1 MQVEAHRDLILWAV
15 RKYKELQPKASG
27 GQAME
32 SEDVG
37 EAMHGESSSGADGKS
52 MADIE
57 KAEKED
63 RARLAAERRVQ
74 IMAQMANAQK
84 SFMTTNAEL
93 FESAAIAS
101 AQEKNESAMEW
112 QENASENDSQ
122 AVCLGRN
129 RKYRFVEDPV
139 VTCILCSEDAVVNA
153 SGPCMVYSAFVQ
165 KSKVLAHQNDLAPSP
180 HTSTCG
186 HVMHATC
193 WKEYFNNEVMK
204 ENRRPNRNRAQ
215 GNFATDK
222 KEFLCPLCRCL
233 SNAVLPISPAL
244 SRVGAQHPLQ
254 YAVTTDDSS
263 TSISQPTETSH
274 VEEFD
279 KWLASMRKYNDVLQK
294 ITDLPELSKATPD
307 ILDKFMN
314 LDTINPDI
322 LAQSVKRDIL
332 SSNLRDYVI
341 EFTKCA
347 ELAAPYPFVDELTEP
362 HFVTWMSCAYTI
374 ETLEM
379 YLRALNKPLKGQMSI
394 RQTSC
399 LSGLIR
405 VSGLLVT
412 TIDDLTAA
420 KILIHLRSQLSII
433 FTNSASCFIDW
444 DLFKVFVLFMFT
456 TPAVL
461 LAKIQQCIIPN
472 GTLLEY
478 YLLQMIYAVMVTKI
492 IVLHKYDDENYA
504 GGAPDDAMAG
514 SEGQAMETSFIEP
527 IDSSKPSKHQ
537 LVDFYLKYNIQ
548 VKDARDAGTELPM
561 VNKSV
566 FEIHQTLMEAI
577 RTESRVFLRS
587 ASLLFHFLTDIDMP
601 DELYDAD
608 GDTFE
613 TMCNYLGISSQIDAY
628 LECDNIRSFMENL
641 ASHPEIDELRT
652 TKRKTLETVLVPCTP
667 KVRRLIELPVDYSD
681 LINAVSTFTCPNNER
696 DESSRNP
703 TMCLVCG
710 TTMCSM
716 AYCCQREYENTTV
729 GSCTYHAQVCGA
741 GVGIFLRIRECEIL
755 LLGVNKGCFVSPPYL
770 DKYGETDQGLRRGNP
785 LTLCPERYQ
794 KLNLLWLNHSLH
806 EDIARSA
813 EAINNV
819 IPTQWIHL

>member
-1 MQVEAHRDLILWAV
+1 
-15 RKYKELQPKASG
+15 
-27 GQAME
+27 ME
-32 SEDVG
+32 SEEVG
-37 EAMHGESSSGADGKS
+37 EAMHGESSSGGDGIC

-63 RARLAAERRVQ
+63 RGRLAAERRAQ

-101 AQEKNESAMEW
+101 AQEKNDTAMEW
-112 QENASENDSQ
+112 QENASENDSE
-122 AVCLGRN
+122 AICLGRN

-165 KSKVLAHQNDLAPSP
+165 RSNVLAHRNDLAPSP

-244 SRVGAQHPLQ
+244 SRVGAQQPLL
-254 YAVTTDDSS
+254 YAVTTDDYSTAPPTTTTMSS
-263 TSISQPTETSH
+263 SQPTETSQI
-274 VEEFD
+274 EEFD
-279 KWLASMRKYNDVLQK
+279 KWLASMRRYNDGLQQ
-294 ITDLPELSKATPD
+294 ITDLPELSGATPD

-314 LDTINPDI
+314 LDTIHPDI

-332 SSNLRDYVI
+332 SGNLRDSVI

-347 ELAAPYPFVDELTEP
+347 QLAAPYQYVDELTEP

-412 TIDDLTAA
+412 TIDDLTAS

-461 LAKIQQCIIPN
+461 LAKIQHCIIPN

-478 YLLQMIYAVMVTKI
+478 YLLQMIYAVLVTKI
-492 IVLHKYDDENYA
+492 IVLHKCDESEA
-504 GGAPDDAMAG
+504 GVASDVTMTGG
-514 SEGQAMETSFIEP
+514 SDGQAMETSFAETG
-527 IDSSKPSKHQ
+527 DRSTASNRQ
-537 LVDFYLKYNIQ
+537 LVAFYLKYNIE
-548 VKDARDAGTELPM
+548 VKNARDAGTELPM
-561 VNKSV
+561 ANKSV
-566 FEIHQTLMEAI
+566 SDIHRTLIEAI
-577 RTESRVFLRS
+577 RNESRVFLRS
-587 ASLLFHFLTDIDMP
+587 ASLLFHFITDIDLP
-601 DELYDAD
+601 DELYDAN

-613 TMCNYLGISSQIDAY
+613 TMCNYLGLSSQIDAY
-628 LECDNIRSFMENL
+628 LECDNIKSFMENL

-652 TKRKTLETVLVPCTP
+652 TKRDKLETILVPCTP

-710 TTMCSM
+710 TIMCSM
-716 AYCCQREYENTTV
+716 AYCCQREHENTTV
-729 GSCTYHAQVCGA
+729 GSCTYHAQECGA

-755 LLGVNKGCFVSPPYL
+755 LLGMSKGCFVSPPYL

-785 LTLCPERYQ
+785 LTLCPDRYQ

-813 EAINNV
+813 EAMNNV
-819 IPTQWIHL
+819 NITQWIHL